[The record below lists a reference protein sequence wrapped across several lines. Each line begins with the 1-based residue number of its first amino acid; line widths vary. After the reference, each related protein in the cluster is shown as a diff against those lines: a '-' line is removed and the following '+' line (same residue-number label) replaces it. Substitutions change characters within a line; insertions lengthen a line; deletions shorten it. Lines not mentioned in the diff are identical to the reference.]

1 MEDEQVKLLAGG
13 RIRSFSLL
21 FTDIISSALSIFLVF
36 YIYKKFGAKYDLT
49 IIFKTWPVIV
59 LMLIFNLSGRLYLGN
74 LFYPGHVINPV
85 EEFRRLTLS
94 CFGSYL
100 VFFAILSVTRENIMF
115 SRLALIISAFVSVF
129 MIPFG
134 RIILRFLLWKLKIGN
149 IPAVITGD
157 SELAKIVSQKI
168 SEDTYSILE
177 LKGTC
182 LKNQISQ
189 NLKNF
194 SREDFLQFVKNER
207 INYLIYC
214 NKQGKYDRDI
224 EQFLPAFHHVLVIN
238 DTARFPVL
246 WSYPVSFY
254 RYFSFEISN
263 RLLRKEVLLQKR
275 ILEIIFSVLG
285 VILAFIPGFFL
296 AILVKLSSR
305 GPVFYKAKRL
315 GLNGK
320 PIEVLKFR
328 TMNPDA
334 DAKLEQLLAEN
345 PELKAEWEKN
355 FKLEKD
361 PRVTK
366 IGNFLRK
373 TSLDEL
379 PQFINVIKGEMA
391 LIGPRP
397 IVKKEVAYYGE
408 DYKVFSSV
416 KPGITGLWQVS
427 GRSDVDYEERV
438 ALDIFYVNNWSIWMD
453 FYIFIATFNAVLFR
467 RGAK

>member
-1 MEDEQVKLLAGG
+1 MKIFAGG
-13 RIRSFSLL
+13 RVRSFSLL
-21 FTDIISSALSIFLVF
+21 ITDIISLAISIFVVF
-36 YIYKKFGAKYDLT
+36 YVYKKFGARYDMS
-49 IIFKTWPVIV
+49 IVFRTWPVFV

-74 LFYPGHVINPV
+74 LFYPGLVINPV
-85 EEFRRLTLS
+85 EELRRLTLS

-100 VFFAILSVTRENIMF
+100 VFFAILSVTRENVEF
-115 SRLALIISAFVSVF
+115 SRVALTLSAVLSAFMLPV
-129 MIPFG
+129 G
-134 RIILRFLLWKLKIGN
+134 RMILRYLLWKLQWGN
-149 IPAVITGD
+149 IPAAVTGD
-157 SELAKIVSQKI
+157 PGLAKLVIHKI
-168 SEDTYSILE
+168 SEDDYSILS

-182 LKNQISQ
+182 LSEKVSDE
-189 NLKNF
+189 LPNF
-194 SREDFLQFVKNER
+194 KHDDLLSFARKEG

-214 NKQGKYDRDI
+214 NKEGKYSRDI
-224 EQFLPAFHHVLVIN
+224 ERFLPEFQHVLVVN
-238 DTARFPVL
+238 ETARFPVL

-263 RLLRKEVLLQKR
+263 RLLRKEILFQKR
-275 ILEIIFSVLG
+275 ILEIFLAVVGLIF
-285 VILAFIPGFFL
+285 AFIPGIFL

-305 GPVFYKAKRL
+305 GPVFYRAKRL

-334 DAKLEQLLAEN
+334 DEKLEQLLAEN

-355 FKLEKD
+355 FKLDND
-361 PRVTK
+361 PRITK
-366 IGNFLRK
+366 IGHFLRK

-379 PQFINVIKGEMA
+379 PQFINVLKGEMA

-397 IVKKEVAYYGE
+397 IVEKEVAYYGD
-408 DYKVFSSV
+408 DYKVFASV

-427 GRSDVDYEERV
+427 GRSNIDYEERV
-438 ALDIFYVNNWSIWMD
+438 ALDVFYVNNWSIWMD